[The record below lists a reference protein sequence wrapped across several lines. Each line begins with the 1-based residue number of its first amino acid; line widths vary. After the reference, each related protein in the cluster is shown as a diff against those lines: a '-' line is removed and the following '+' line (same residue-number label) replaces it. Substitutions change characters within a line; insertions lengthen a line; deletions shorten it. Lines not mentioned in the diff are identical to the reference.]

1 MSAESTSA
9 ETRFGR
15 SIRDFLAFCRMEKG
29 LSKNS
34 LEAYARDLADFQSFA
49 GPLSSGNYPLEEHL
63 VAYVNSL
70 YQRGLESRSITRRLS
85 AFRGFYHFLQAE
97 GELAADPMENLRSP
111 KQWSNL
117 PRFMNRDQMERL
129 IAAPNASRPSGIRD
143 RAMLE
148 MLYATGMR
156 VTELIELRFSA
167 IDMQMGLVRVTGKGN
182 KQRLVP
188 VHERALASV
197 REYLLNA
204 RPALLKERSSP
215 VLFVTARGAG
225 IVRGRRSGPQSS
237 PPGKRLGFSR
247 AFRRTFCGTP
257 SPAHLLEGGADLRS
271 VQAMLGHADISTT
284 EVYTH
289 VARARLRETIDRHH
303 PRA

>member
-15 SIRDFLAFCRMEKG
+15 RVRDFLAFCRMEKG

-49 GPLSSGNYPLEEHL
+49 EPLSRGNYPLEEHL

-70 YQRGLESRSITRRLS
+70 YQRGLESRSIARRLS
-85 AFRGFYHFLQAE
+85 ALRGFYHFLQAE
-97 GELAADPMENLRSP
+97 GELAADPLENLRSP

-129 IAAPNASRPSGIRD
+129 IAAPNASRPSGLRD

-188 VHERALASV
+188 VHERALTSV
-197 REYLLNA
+197 HEYLLNA
-204 RPALLKERSSP
+204 RPALLKGRSSP
-215 VLFVTARGAG
+215 ILFVTARGAG
-225 IVRGRRSGPQSS
+225 MTRQAFWAAIKSAGKKAGIFQGLS
-237 PPGKRLGFSR
+237 PHVLRH
-247 AFRRTFCGTP
+247 TFAT
-257 SPAHLLEGGADLRS
+257 HLLEGGADLRS

>member
-15 SIRDFLAFCRMEKG
+15 RVRDFLAFCRMEKG

-49 GPLSSGNYPLEEHL
+49 EPLSRGNYPLEEHL

-70 YQRGLESRSITRRLS
+70 YQRGLESRSIARRLS

-129 IAAPNASRPSGIRD
+129 IAAPNASRPSGLRD

-188 VHERALASV
+188 VHERALTSV

-204 RPALLKERSSP
+204 RPALLKGRSSP
-215 VLFVTARGAG
+215 ILFVTARGAG
-225 IVRGRRSGPQSS
+225 MTRQAFWAAIKSAGKKAGIFQGLS
-237 PPGKRLGFSR
+237 PHVLRH
-247 AFRRTFCGTP
+247 TFAT
-257 SPAHLLEGGADLRS
+257 HLLEGGADLRS

>member
-15 SIRDFLAFCRMEKG
+15 RVRDFLAFCRMEKG

-49 GPLSSGNYPLEEHL
+49 EPLSRGNYPLEEHL

-70 YQRGLESRSITRRLS
+70 YQRGLESRSIARRLS

-188 VHERALASV
+188 VHERALTSV

-204 RPALLKERSSP
+204 RPALLKGRSSP
-215 VLFVTARGAG
+215 ILFVTARGAG
-225 IVRGRRSGPQSS
+225 MTRQAFWAAIKSAGKKAGIFQGLS
-237 PPGKRLGFSR
+237 PHVLRH
-247 AFRRTFCGTP
+247 TFAT
-257 SPAHLLEGGADLRS
+257 HLLEGGADLRS

>member
-15 SIRDFLAFCRMEKG
+15 SVRDFLAFCRMEKG

-49 GPLSSGNYPLEEHL
+49 EPLSRGNYPLEEHL

-70 YQRGLESRSITRRLS
+70 YQRGLESRSIARRLS

-188 VHERALASV
+188 VHERALTSV

-204 RPALLKERSSP
+204 RPALLKGRSSP
-215 VLFVTARGAG
+215 ILFVTARGAG
-225 IVRGRRSGPQSS
+225 MTRQAFWAAIKSAGKKAGIFQGLS
-237 PPGKRLGFSR
+237 PHVLRH
-247 AFRRTFCGTP
+247 TFAT
-257 SPAHLLEGGADLRS
+257 HLLEGGADLRS